1 MILLDTHVVA
11 WLLAG
16 ETERFPDEARRL
28 LETGDLAVSPLVGL
42 ELQYLHEIG
51 RTTRPA
57 DAVLATLGRA
67 VGLRVADCSLVE
79 LIRHATGLDWTRDPF
94 DRLIAAH
101 ATAEGSPLLTA
112 DRNIRANLSLAVWDE
127 RVAA

>member
-16 ETERFPDEARRL
+16 EVERFPGEARRL
-28 LETGDLAVSPLVGL
+28 LETEDLAASPLVGL

-51 RTTRPA
+51 RTTQPSS
-57 DAVLATLGRA
+57 AVLATLGRTI
-67 VGLRVADCSLVE
+67 GLRIADCSLVE
-79 LIRHATGLDWTRDPF
+79 LIAYAASLSWTRDPF

-101 ATAEGSPLLTA
+101 ASLERAPLLTA
-112 DRNIRANLSLAVWDE
+112 DRNIQANLSLAVWDE
-127 RVAA
+127 VAER